1 MSSRDGPAGGRRG
14 SGPTAS
20 FGLVRCTGGGSWRAV
35 RERRRAVALAWLA
48 IAVSIALATVWA
60 LHDPAAAAGV
70 VPQLPVNLSR
80 HPALAG

>member
-1 MSSRDGPAGGRRG
+1 
-14 SGPTAS
+14 
-20 FGLVRCTGGGSWRAV
+20 LVRCTGGGSWRAV